1 MVRGQMTRKEYD
13 FAFSLG
19 FSCACSESLRAE
31 GLQFE
36 SCPFD
41 WVGVTD
47 VLQTAR
53 IVAGGFEGWLERDDL
68 DLWDVRILGGFATR
82 VYRNRKTGIGFVHE
96 FSNDAGLDAA
106 YPAVKAKFDRRIP
119 RFLDRLRRSRRV
131 LAVYLEVSK
140 NPRAADA
147 TLVEARR
154 LLSEAFPETSFD
166 LLYLYEDPEAKTW
179 AAEPPVADGVTVVRL
194 DYRTYLN
201 GEIMHLCRNG
211 QIRDCLRTLAHVP
224 DVRTPEQKA
233 AFAAFKRDEMRSSL
247 GKGWL
252 ERKVN
257 KKLRQLFRD
266 LESYLEGQHIL
277 PGDRPLW
284 FDGDGK

>member
-1 MVRGQMTRKEYD
+1 MKKEYD

-31 GLQFE
+31 GLQFA

-41 WVGVTD
+41 WVGVTS
-47 VLQTAR
+47 VLQTTR
-53 IVAGGFEGWLERDDL
+53 IIANDFKDWLEREDL
-68 DLWDVRILGGFATR
+68 DLWDVRITGGFATR

-96 FSNDAGLDAA
+96 FSNDAGIDAA

-119 RFLDRLRRSRRV
+119 RFMEQIRKSRRV

-140 NPRAADA
+140 SPRAPDAD
-147 TLVEARR
+147 LVEAHR
-154 LLSEAFPETSFD
+154 LLSEKFPGTSFD
-166 LLYLYEDPEAKTW
+166 LLYLYEDPEAKRW
-179 AAEPPVADGVTVVRL
+179 EAEPPVADGVTAVRL

-201 GEIMHLCRNG
+201 GEIMHLCHNE
-211 QIRDCLRTLAHVP
+211 QIRDCLRSLASVP
-224 DVRTPEQKA
+224 DTRTDEQKA
-233 AFAAFKRDEMRSSL
+233 AFATFKRDEMKNAL
-247 GKGWL
+247 GKNWL
-252 ERKVN
+252 QRKVN

-266 LESYLEGQHIL
+266 LESYLESQHII

>member
-1 MVRGQMTRKEYD
+1 MKKEYD

-53 IVAGGFEGWLERDDL
+53 LVANGFEGWLERDDL
-68 DLWDVRILGGFATR
+68 DLWDVRITGGFVTR

-119 RFLDRLRRSRRV
+119 RFMERLRRSRRV

-140 NPRAADA
+140 NPRASNE

-154 LLSEAFPETSFD
+154 LLAQKFPETSFD

-179 AAEPPVADGVTVVRL
+179 TVEPPVADGVTAVRL

-201 GEIMHLCRNG
+201 GEIMHLCHNE
-211 QIRDCLRTLAHVP
+211 QIRDCLRSLASVP
-224 DVRTPEQKA
+224 DVRTDEQKA
-233 AFAAFKRDEMRSSL
+233 AFASFKRDEVKNAL
-247 GKGWL
+247 GKTWL

-257 KKLRQLFRD
+257 KKLRKLFRD